1 MVKIMVLT
9 CSYLGPINNLHFG
22 LSTSHY
28 SSLADGWETITAR
41 ILTLFLEKAGT
52 HLQES

>member
-9 CSYLGPINNLHFG
+9 SYLDPINNLHFG

-28 SSLADGWETITAR
+28 SYLADWWKTITAR
-41 ILTLFLEKAGT
+41 ILTLFLAKAGI